1 MSYFVGMSPVEMQFI
16 RVYVSALKRHY
27 PVIRSVVDL
36 MNPDGLGIQDF
47 YKATT
52 TAVALADMHDD
63 FEQGLQ
69 SAKTN
74 NKMRIRKVTESPTED
89 ELADLFGLS
98 FFKLITTAPAD
109 DNKKFSPQK
118 LHEGWF
124 SGKPDEWKN
133 TLKAYKDAPTGKDNA
148 LTELLTEC
156 FNAFAKLF
164 HKHDMFPH
172 GFKPGFGK
180 KLWPA
185 ESDFLDDQGDDAAD
199 DFDGDPFDWLFGD
212 PDDDD

>member
-1 MSYFVGMSPVEMQFI
+1 MSYFVGMTPVEVQFI
-16 RVYVSALKRHY
+16 RVYVTALKRHY

-47 YKATT
+47 YNATT
-52 TAVALADMHDD
+52 AAVAVDEMHAD

-69 SAKTN
+69 AVQKT
-74 NKMRIRKVTESPTED
+74 NKMRARKVAASPTDD

-98 FFKLITTAPAD
+98 FFKLITTVPATD
-109 DNKKFSPQK
+109 SKKKVLPTTY
-118 LHEGWF
+118 EGWF

-133 TLKAYKDAPTGKDNA
+133 TLKAYKDVPANKENA
-148 LTELLTEC
+148 LNDLLTTC

-164 HKHDMFPH
+164 NKNNLFPH

-180 KLWPA
+180 KMWPA
-185 ESDFLDDQGDDAAD
+185 ESNFFDDQSDDAAE

-212 PDDDD
+212 PDDEE